1 MRKLR
6 LAIESQKLS
15 KSFRA
20 SRKAILALSEV
31 NLAIEEGT
39 VFGLTGANGSGK
51 STLLRLLSALL
62 IPTSGSAKVN
72 GYDTVKEEEKARN
85 SVGIALGSERSFYW
99 RLTGLQNLK
108 FFASVSGH
116 SSSFSRIPLVI
127 ASLGLED
134 VIHKKFMTYSSG
146 YKRRLDLARSLL
158 KDSPILLLDEPTSF
172 IDPQSALVIRQLIL
186 DLRSRGK
193 TIVLV
198 THNLTEAERICDRIG
213 ILDKGKLIAEGDLS
227 SLRASFPNAC
237 WRLQTNS
244 PLKESDRAI
253 LLKVEG
259 VEKVETNSQG
269 VLLFVRKEKFSPSS
283 LLYLAGARDWEITHL
298 ALEEPSLEDIF
309 LKLTEK
315 R

>member
-6 LAIESQKLS
+6 LAIETKELTKTFPS
-15 KSFRA
+15 
-20 SRKAILALSEV
+20 SRRRIAALSGI
-31 NLAIEEGT
+31 NLAVEEGLI
-39 VFGLTGANGSGK
+39 FALSGANGSGK
-51 STLLRLLSALL
+51 TTLLRLLASLL
-62 IPTSGSAKVN
+62 FPTSGSVKVN
-72 GYDTVKEEEKARN
+72 GYDTVKEEQKVRA
-85 SVGIALGSERSFYW
+85 SVGIALGGERSFYW

-116 SSSFSRIPLVI
+116 SSSFSRIPQII

-158 KDSPILLLDEPTSF
+158 KDPPILLLDEPTSF

-186 DLRSRGK
+186 DLKARGK

-198 THNLTEAERICDRIG
+198 THNLLEAERICDRIG

-227 SLRASFPNAC
+227 NLRASFPNAC
-237 WRLQTNS
+237 WRLQTS
-244 PLKESDRAI
+244 PPLKESDRAI

-283 LLYLAGARDWEITHL
+283 LLSLAGTCDWEITHL